1 MYVFIFKIN
10 KFLSIRL
17 LILVPEYH
25 VVLPK
30 LLNSRTKR
38 STDEDSKPSKW
49 TPKAKEKIVHLKVFG
64 KAMQLNL
71 KPNDNFNERL
81 NQMKVLL
88 AESGKNGK
96 LKYVEDK
103 LSKVGARLVPFGFC
117 E

>member
-1 MYVFIFKIN
+1 
-10 KFLSIRL
+10 
-17 LILVPEYH
+17 
-25 VVLPK
+25 
-30 LLNSRTKR
+30 
-38 STDEDSKPSKW
+38 
-49 TPKAKEKIVHLKVFG
+49 
-64 KAMQLNL
+64 MQLNL

>member
-1 MYVFIFKIN
+1 M
-10 KFLSIRL
+10 RL

-38 STDEDSKPSKW
+38 STDEDSSKPSKW

-103 LSKVGARLVPFGFC
+103 LGKVSALHSFILSVSFRFLFEPADF

>member
-1 MYVFIFKIN
+1 M
-10 KFLSIRL
+10 
-17 LILVPEYH
+17 PEYH

-30 LLNSRTKR
+30 LLNSNRKKR
-38 STDEDSKPSKW
+38 STDEDSKEAIKPSKW
-49 TPKAKEKIVHLKVFG
+49 LPKAKEKIVHLKVFG

-103 LSKVGARLVPFGFC
+103 LSKVSC
-117 E
+117 C